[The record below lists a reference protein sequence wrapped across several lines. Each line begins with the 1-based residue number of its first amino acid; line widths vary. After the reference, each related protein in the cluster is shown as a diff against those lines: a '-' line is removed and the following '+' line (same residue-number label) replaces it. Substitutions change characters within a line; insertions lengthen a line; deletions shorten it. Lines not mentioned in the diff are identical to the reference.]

1 MKFEQI
7 CTIAASR
14 DDVWD
19 FLMNMENVANCLPG
33 VQKFEQIDE
42 DHFEGTLR
50 VKVGPV
56 SLSFQG
62 SVYVEARDRE
72 VWRGVVRAEA
82 KDRKVGG
89 GVRAHLNMDL
99 VEKGATE
106 TEMRV
111 ELDTHSTPSAVR

>member
-1 MKFEQI
+1 
-7 CTIAASR
+7 
-14 DDVWD
+14 
-19 FLMNMENVANCLPG
+19 

-111 ELDTHSTPSAVR
+111 ELDTHILGKIGEFGQPVIRKKTDAMLQDFAKTVNAQLGGQS